1 MTSLGR
7 YWTTRILVPPEVP
20 LVQRGP
26 YRFLKHPNYAVVAAE
41 IVLLPLALG
50 AWPIA
55 ALFSVL
61 NAAVLALRIHVE
73 ETSLAPRR
81 HTV

>member
-1 MTSLGR
+1 MASLGR
-7 YWTTRILVPPEVP
+7 YWTTRILVPREAP

-26 YRFLKHPNYAVVAAE
+26 YRFVRHPNYAVVAAE

-50 AWPIA
+50 AWQIA
-55 ALFSVL
+55 ILFSLL
-61 NAAVLALRIHVE
+61 NAMALALRIRAE

-81 HTV
+81 RPV